1 MFLDATCTAKSS
13 DDNHESVID
22 SHIIVSM
29 HAAHVKYSPQDHLRL
44 AFGFTLRM
52 AQVCAVGG
60 ASAGHEGSLPSSEP
74 HQSLDDSLSGWQNE
88 RLESKVCSS
97 MHILN
102 LWLKIVMK

>member
-1 MFLDATCTAKSS
+1 
-13 DDNHESVID
+13 
-22 SHIIVSM
+22 M

-44 AFGFTLRM
+44 AFDFTLRM

-88 RLESKVCSS
+88 RLESKV
-97 MHILN
+97 
-102 LWLKIVMK
+102 LWCFLRSGWADSGEVLLFPTWQHLMN